1 MSETFVMKG
10 KGGAGSSCSPAGRVT
25 RSLLGYGLVA
35 GPFYVLVVLGQALL
49 RPGFDLT
56 RDDAS
61 LLSNGSFGWVQI
73 ANFLLTGA
81 MVIAFAAGLR
91 RALAGGRGAV
101 LAPVLLAVY
110 GLGLAGAGIFV
121 ADPMN
126 GFPAGAPA
134 GRPDAIS
141 IHGILHIVSAAVGFL
156 CFVAACFVLAR
167 RFAAQAARSWSAF
180 SIVTGIAFLAAFV
193 GLASGSAS
201 PLVVL
206 GFWAALIVAWSWM
219 GALALHEYRRTV

>member
-1 MSETFVMKG
+1 MKE
-10 KGGAGSSCSPAGRVT
+10 KGGSDISCSPAGRVT

-49 RPGFDLT
+49 RPRFDLI

-81 MVIAFAAGLR
+81 MVIAFAVGLR
-91 RALAGGRGAV
+91 RALTGGQGAV
-101 LAPVLLAVY
+101 WAPILIAVY
-110 GLGLAGAGIFV
+110 GLGLVGAGIFV

-134 GRPDAIS
+134 
-141 IHGILHIVSAAVGFL
+141 
-156 CFVAACFVLAR
+156 
-167 RFAAQAARSWSAF
+167 
-180 SIVTGIAFLAAFV
+180 
-193 GLASGSAS
+193 
-201 PLVVL
+201 
-206 GFWAALIVAWSWM
+206 
-219 GALALHEYRRTV
+219 